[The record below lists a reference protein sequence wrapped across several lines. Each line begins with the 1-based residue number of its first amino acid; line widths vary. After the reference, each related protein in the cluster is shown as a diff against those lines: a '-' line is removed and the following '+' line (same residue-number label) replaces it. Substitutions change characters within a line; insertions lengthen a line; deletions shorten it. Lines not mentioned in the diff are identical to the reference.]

1 MLMTNEHM
9 FQINK
14 LKIEFTQPV
23 FTETS
28 DKDAK
33 LEPVTSDKYL
43 SDDTEASYDK
53 PKEGELTRQ
62 FSFGPISCF

>member
-1 MLMTNEHM
+1 M
-9 FQINK
+9 NK

-23 FTETS
+23 FAESS

-33 LEPVTSDKYL
+33 IEPINSDKYL

-53 PKEGELTRQ
+53 PKENELTR
-62 FSFGPISCF
+62 

>member
-1 MLMTNEHM
+1 M
-9 FQINK
+9 NK
-14 LKIEFTQPV
+14 LKIEFSQPV
-23 FTETS
+23 FAESS

-33 LEPVTSDKYL
+33 IEPINSDKYL

-53 PKEGELTRQ
+53 PKESEITRQ

>member
-1 MLMTNEHM
+1 MFMTNEHM

-14 LKIEFTQPV
+14 LKIGFTQPV
-23 FTETS
+23 FAESS

-33 LEPVTSDKYL
+33 IEPVTSDKYL

-53 PKEGELTRQ
+53 PKE
-62 FSFGPISCF
+62 S